1 MNLLNKQTPVI
12 AMVPA
17 AMIAVGLFLAT
28 IGSQRVWIPI
38 VLSVAILFSVCN
50 NWRLTRMKKTHD
62 EQRKPAA

>member
-38 VLSVAILFSVCN
+38 VLSAAILFSICN
-50 NWRLTRMKKTHD
+50 NWRLAQMKKTHV
-62 EQRKPAA
+62 EQRKPAE